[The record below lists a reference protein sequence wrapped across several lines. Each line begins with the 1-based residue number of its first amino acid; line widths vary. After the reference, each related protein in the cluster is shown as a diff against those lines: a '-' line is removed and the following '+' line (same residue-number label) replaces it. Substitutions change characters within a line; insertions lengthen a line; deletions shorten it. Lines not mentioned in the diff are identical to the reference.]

1 MADSQIRGTF
11 DQIVEGCD
19 PSIVAIASA
28 LKARITAMHRD
39 HVEIVWP
46 RMKIASYGIGPKK
59 MSEHYAYI
67 ALQTK
72 HVNLGFYHGAAL
84 KDPTGLLDGA
94 GKSLRHI
101 KIRTLGEVAKKELG
115 DLLKAS
121 LEDRRRAA
129 GPKAEG

>member
-1 MADSQIRGTF
+1 
-11 DQIVEGCD
+11 
-19 PSIVAIASA
+19 
-28 LKARITAMHRD
+28 
-39 HVEIVWP
+39 
-46 RMKIASYGIGPKK
+46 MKIASYGIGPQK

-94 GKSLRHI
+94 GKNLRHI
-101 KIRTLGEVAKKELG
+101 KMRTIVDVSKKELG

-129 GPKAEG
+129 GPKAEGRPDSNLRPSR

>member
-11 DQIVEGCD
+11 DQIIEGCD
-19 PSIVAIASA
+19 PSIEAIASA

-72 HVNLGFYHGAAL
+72 HVNLGFYHGASL

-94 GKSLRHI
+94 GKNLRHM
-101 KIRTLGEVAKKELG
+101 KVRTLGEVSKKELG

-129 GPKAEG
+129 RPKAEG